1 MLIFGQHKYII
12 NTESTGM
19 LARGRKKSYIL
30 AMSFMA
36 LFYPTVRNKK
46 DSADALFILQKFLPD
61 FWSGGPWLYNSA
73 HA

>member
-1 MLIFGQHKYII
+1 
-12 NTESTGM
+12 M

-30 AMSFMA
+30 AVSFMA
-36 LFYPTVRNKK
+36 LFYPTVQNIEY
-46 DSADALFILQKFLPD
+46 SADALFILQKILPD